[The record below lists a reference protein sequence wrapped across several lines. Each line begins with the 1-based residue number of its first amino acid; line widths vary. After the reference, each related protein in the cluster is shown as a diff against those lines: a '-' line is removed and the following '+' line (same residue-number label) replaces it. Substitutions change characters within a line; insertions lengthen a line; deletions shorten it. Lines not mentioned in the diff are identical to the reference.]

1 MTSRSW
7 PGIVGWA
14 SWTAVALLAVGGA
27 ASRPGGVLLG
37 APAPL
42 HLVVVI
48 AVGAVLAARLGWS
61 AGVPC
66 AGLLPIPLLL
76 LVAPVPGVRALSGPP
91 LFALALAGVVA
102 ALASSR
108 WRPPRGLFFPVM
120 LAIYAVVAARAQLQ
134 VGPQG
139 DEPHYLMV
147 ADSILRDHDV
157 SLQDDYAAG
166 RYRDFFSG
174 TLEPHYRVRGRH
186 GDVVS
191 LHAVGL
197 SLLILPA
204 YAAGGYPAASFFMAL
219 VAALLARE
227 IRELVRSW
235 SGSDGLAEA
244 TGWLVALSPP
254 LVHYAGLIFTEVPAA
269 LAVAVALRRG
279 RDPWSAS
286 RPAGAAWALAI
297 AALPWLNVRYAVVA
311 AALLAFALCGR
322 PPKRAAVILSVSL
335 VLSAIAVALWHYH
348 VYGFFDP
355 RRVYGRKPELSLGL
369 LPEGIQG
376 LLLDQ
381 EFGLLP
387 YAPVFALAVPGV
399 VALFATSRRL
409 GAAVLALVAIVLL
422 TAGSWPMWRGGF
434 NPPARF
440 LVPVLPAL
448 ALCVAAALRRGA
460 GSGAVLLAGW
470 SLWTGLAGGWDPRLV
485 HRDRDGTAPF
495 FRERS
500 GAEEWTRLLP
510 AYVLPEEEADRH
522 RLACAWLVALGL
534 AAAPWRRRAPTPVG
548 SGLATAGLL
557 AAAVVASKVS
567 DRKTEGRDAVRL
579 VGRPALATPGWS
591 ATRLAAGEWRPSDLR
606 WGPAYEPHRQPDGA
620 VLGARLPLPPGS
632 YRLDVMGQDLA
643 PDREPPA
650 LVVAPEPRA
659 TERSAPMARTEQGWS
674 ASFDVLAGETAV
686 TLGARGGGPMVLQQ
700 LRVRASTIS
709 AETGLN
715 HTKGGASLTPRR
727 VDARVAGGDPAAA
740 AGPSRRR

>member
-42 HLVVVI
+42 ALAVVI
-48 AVGAVLAARLGWS
+48 A
-61 AGVPC
+61 AGVALLATLGRTAGAPC
-66 AGLLPIPLLL
+66 LGLLPIPLLL
-76 LVAPVPGVRALSGPP
+76 LVAPVSGVRALSGPP
-91 LFALALAGVVA
+91 LLALALAGVVA
-102 ALASSR
+102 ALASTR
-108 WRPPRGLFFPVM
+108 WHPPRAAFFPAV
-120 LAIYAVVAARAQLQ
+120 LAIYALVAARGQLQ

-147 ADSILRDHDV
+147 ADSILRDADV

-166 RYRDFFSG
+166 RYRDFFG
-174 TLEPHYRVRGRH
+174 GPLEPHYRVRGKH

-219 VAALLARE
+219 IAALLARE
-227 IRELVRSW
+227 VRELVRSW
-235 SGSDGLAEA
+235 SGSDGLADA
-244 TGWLVALSPP
+244 TAWLVALSPP

-297 AALPWLNVRYAVVA
+297 AALPWLNVRYAAVA
-311 AALLAFALCGR
+311 AALLVFALAGR
-322 PPKRAAVILSVSL
+322 PPKRAAVILSASL
-335 VLSAIAVALWHYH
+335 VLSAIAVALWHFH
-348 VYGFFDP
+348 LYGFFDP
-355 RRVYGRKPELSLGL
+355 RRVYGRRPELSLSL
-369 LPEGIQG
+369 LPEGIPG

-381 EFGLLP
+381 EFGLLA
-387 YAPVFALAVPGV
+387 YAPVFALAVPGLV
-399 VALFATSRRL
+399 GLLAASRRL
-409 GAAVLALVAIVLL
+409 GAAVIALLAIVLL

-448 ALCVAAALRRGA
+448 ALCVAAGLRRGA
-460 GSGAVLLAGW
+460 GSGAALLAGW

-510 AYVLPEEEADRH
+510 AYVLPEEEPDRN
-522 RLACAWLVALGL
+522 RLAVVWVVALGL
-534 AAAPWRRRAPTPVG
+534 AVAPWRRRAPTPAG
-548 SGLATAGLL
+548 LGLAAAGLL
-557 AAAVVASKVS
+557 GAAVVASRVS

-579 VGRPALATPGWS
+579 VGRPALAAPRWS
-591 ATRLAAGEWRPSDLR
+591 ATRSAAGDWGPSDLG
-606 WGPAYEPHRQPDGA
+606 WGPAYEPHRRPEGA
-620 VLGARLPLPPGS
+620 VLGGRLRLPPGS
-632 YRLDVMGQDLA
+632 YRLELTGQDLA
-643 PDREPPA
+643 PELEAPA
-650 LVVAPEPRA
+650 LVVTPEPRA
-659 TERSAPMARTEQGWS
+659 GARSAPMARTGKGWS
-674 ASFDVLAGETAV
+674 APFDVLAGETAV
-686 TLGARGGGPMVLQQ
+686 TLEARGGGPLVLQA
-700 LRVRASTIS
+700 LRLRASTFS
-709 AETGLN
+709 AETGL
-715 HTKGGASLTPRR
+715 SDRREEPR
-727 VDARVAGGDPAAA
+727 
-740 AGPSRRR
+740 

>member
-7 PGIVGWA
+7 PGIVGWT
-14 SWTAVALLAVGGA
+14 SWTVVALLAVGGA

-37 APAPL
+37 AAAPL
-42 HLVVVI
+42 PLAAVI
-48 AVGAVLAARLGWS
+48 AAGALLVAKLGWS
-61 AGVPC
+61 AGAAC

-76 LVAPVPGVRALSGPP
+76 LLAPMPGVRALSGPP

-102 ALASSR
+102 ALASTR
-108 WRPPRGLFFPVM
+108 WRPPRGVFFPAV
-120 LAIYAVVAARAQLQ
+120 LALYALVAARAQIQ

-147 ADSILRDHDV
+147 ADSILRDRDV

-166 RYRDFFSG
+166 RYRDFFGGS
-174 TLEPHYRVRGRH
+174 LEPHYRVRGKH

-219 VAALLARE
+219 LAALLARE

-244 TGWLVALSPP
+244 TAWLLAVSPP

-297 AALPWLNVRYAVVA
+297 AALPWLNVRYAAVA
-311 AALLAFALCGR
+311 AALLALALCGR
-322 PPKRAAVILSVSL
+322 PPKRVAVVLSASL
-335 VLSAIAVALWHYH
+335 VLSAIAIALWHFH
-348 VYGFFDP
+348 LYGFFDP
-355 RRVYGRKPELSLGL
+355 RRVYGRRPELSPSL

-387 YAPVFALAVPGV
+387 YAPVFALAVPGLV
-399 VALFATSRRL
+399 RLFAGSRRL
-409 GAAVLALVAIVLL
+409 GAAVAALLLIVLL

-470 SLWTGLAGGWDPRLV
+470 SLWAGLAGGWEPRLV

-522 RLACAWLVALGL
+522 RLACVWIVALGL
-534 AAAPWRRRAPTPVG
+534 AGAPWRRRAPSPAG
-548 SGLATAGLL
+548 LGLATAGLL
-557 AAAVVASKVS
+557 AAAVVSSKVS

-579 VGRPALATPGWS
+579 VGRPALATPVWS
-591 ATRLAAGEWRPSDLR
+591 AIRHATGEWGPSDLG
-606 WGPAYEPHRQPDGA
+606 WGPTYEPHRRPEGA
-620 VLGARLPLPPGS
+620 VLGGRLRLRPGS
-632 YRLDVMGQDLA
+632 YRLEMTGQDLA
-643 PDREPPA
+643 PDLEPPA
-650 LVVAPEPRA
+650 LVVVPEPSA
-659 TERSAPMARTEQGWS
+659 APRSVPMARSGGGWS
-674 ASFDVLAGETAV
+674 APFDVRAGEAAV
-686 TLGARGGGPMVLQQ
+686 TLEARGGGPIVVQE
-700 LRVRASTIS
+700 LRLRASTLS
-709 AETGLN
+709 PETGLN
-715 HTKGGASLTPRR
+715 DTKGGDSLTPRR
-727 VDARVAGGDPAAA
+727 VDARVAGGDPAAI
-740 AGPSRRR
+740 AGPSSRR